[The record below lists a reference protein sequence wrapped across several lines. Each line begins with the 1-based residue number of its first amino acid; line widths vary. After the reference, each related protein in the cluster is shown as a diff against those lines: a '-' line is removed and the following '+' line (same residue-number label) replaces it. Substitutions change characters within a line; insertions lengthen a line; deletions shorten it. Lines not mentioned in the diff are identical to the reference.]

1 MTRSVTFI
9 SIHPSTYWKQ
19 LQKNFMA
26 EDYYKTLGV
35 ARGASTDEIQ
45 KSYRKLAR
53 KYHPDLHA
61 DEDDR
66 EKERAKQQFQQV
78 QQAYDVLSDEKKR
91 QMYDQLGPDFEQMG
105 GGGNPFGGGGNP
117 FGGGGGRGGNPF
129 GNSEIDLSQL
139 FGGGGGG
146 GGFEQLFGGGR
157 GRGQQA
163 PAAKGQNIEQS
174 ITVPFATAVLG
185 GQHQISFDRGAG
197 KHESLTVKIP
207 VGIESGKKIRLK
219 GQGRNGPA
227 GAGDLLVTVNVSGHP
242 NYSRSGLNLSVTAP
256 ISLAEAALGAKIELP
271 TPHGTISVTVPAGT
285 SGGKSLRLKNMGI
298 KTADR
303 SGDLIVHLQ
312 IAIPK
317 EISDEDREL
326 IEQLSYDWESGVG
339 RQELVW

>member
-1 MTRSVTFI
+1 
-9 SIHPSTYWKQ
+9 
-19 LQKNFMA
+19 MA

-35 ARGASTDEIQ
+35 ARGATMDEIQ

-91 QMYDQLGPDFEQMG
+91 QMYDQLGPDFEKMG
-105 GGGNPFGGGGNP
+105 GGGSPFGTGGGNPFGA
-117 FGGGGGRGGNPF
+117 GGGRGGNPF
-129 GNSEIDLSQL
+129 GAGEIDISQL
-139 FGGGGGG
+139 FGGGG

-157 GRGQQA
+157 GRAQQA

-185 GQHQISFDRGAG
+185 GQYQISFDRGAG

-207 VGIESGKKIRLK
+207 VGIVSGKKIRLK

-271 TPHGTISVTVPAGT
+271 TPHGTISVTVPPGT

-298 KTADR
+298 KTAEK

-312 IAIPK
+312 IVIPK
-317 EISDEDREL
+317 EISDEDQEL
-326 IEQLSYDWESGVG
+326 IQQLSDVWESVTG
-339 RQELVW
+339 REELVW